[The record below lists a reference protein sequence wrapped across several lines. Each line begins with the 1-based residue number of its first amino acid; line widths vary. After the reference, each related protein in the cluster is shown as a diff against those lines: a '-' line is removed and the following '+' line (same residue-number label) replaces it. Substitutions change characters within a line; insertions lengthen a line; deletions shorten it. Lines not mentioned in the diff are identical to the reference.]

1 MYVFKLIVFNKY
13 EQYEKYEKKLF
24 NINFIINEGLVEFV
38 INNIIIFL

>member
-13 EQYEKYEKKLF
+13 EQDEKYEKKLF